1 MSIIQLISSARDV
14 RIAPATWD
22 QAKKNYGGKLFL
34 LGKRWMQVAKLI
46 RLNFPSQILG
56 IFDVPPYSLLLY
68 DRASAERMRRGIQL
82 KET

>member
-1 MSIIQLISSARDV
+1 MRFGSTQRKI
-14 RIAPATWD
+14 P
-22 QAKKNYGGKLFL
+22 KYLFL

-56 IFDVPPYSLLLY
+56 IFDVPLYSLLLY

-82 KET
+82 KEA